1 MEEYAGQEEED
12 KETKSLA
19 EEYLARGDDEDS
31 EEKEIITPARIVMS
45 REKENSR
52 HQQINNPHT
61 RADET
66 NVGDL
71 GELAAEQNDEHSWGC
86 QAGVEAELR

>member
-1 MEEYAGQEEED
+1 MEVNEAEIED
-12 KETKSLA
+12 QDE
-19 EEYLARGDDEDS
+19 EDS
-31 EEKEIITPARIVMS
+31 EEKEIITPARIVMC

-52 HQQINNPHT
+52 HQQIDNPHT
-61 RADET
+61 RSAAT
-66 NVGDL
+66 NVGYL